1 MLAARHSGKKGSSR
15 RRLLETIWSAPR
27 YNQPLIEP
35 GRVARGDALAEVVRL
50 LWVAMCWHLMPSQ
63 LQGGTDDG
71 RALGCGCLM
80 GGASLQV
87 HHSLAGVFDMKAE
100 KEIAGTLTK
109 LQS

>member
-1 MLAARHSGKKGSSR
+1 
-15 RRLLETIWSAPR
+15 
-27 YNQPLIEP
+27 
-35 GRVARGDALAEVVRL
+35 
-50 LWVAMCWHLMPSQ
+50 
-63 LQGGTDDG
+63 
-71 RALGCGCLM
+71 M